1 MLDIEFFLIR
11 SRLGVLASVVV
22 LCLGLAY
29 LSDTKLDRARDDNR
43 LYENK
48 IRVKKSATANLLNDT
63 LLIERYHDDFKSLSS
78 SGFLDKEN
86 RLSWIEQLERTA
98 NRLQLPNLRYQIDP
112 QHQADS
118 ERFLA
123 PENVDLLQSSLS
135 FESSLLHEGDLVT
148 LIEDLEGLSS
158 GLLVIER
165 CELSKAAKNFDVSGA
180 HNFNANCDISLYTAI
195 YQGSPTQQMDD
206 EP

>member
-1 MLDIEFFLIR
+1 MLDIQFLLIR
-11 SRLGVLASVVV
+11 GRLGVFSCVVV

-29 LSDTKLDRARDDNR
+29 LSDMKLDRARDENR

-48 IRVKKSATANLLNDT
+48 ISVKKSATASLLNDT
-63 LLIERYHDDFKSLSS
+63 LLIERYHEDFKSLSS

-98 NRLQLPNLRYQIDP
+98 KRLQLPNLGYQIDP
-112 QHQADS
+112 QRQAES
-118 ERFLA
+118 ERFL
-123 PENVDLLQSSLS
+123 PPNNVNLLQSSLS

-148 LIEDLEGLSS
+148 LIQDLESLSS
-158 GLLVIER
+158 GLLVIEH
-165 CELSKAAKNFDVSGA
+165 CELSKIAKNFDISGA
-180 HNFNANCDISLYTAI
+180 HNFSANCDISLYTAK
-195 YQGSPTQQMDD
+195 YQGLSTQQMGG